1 MVKLLKIFINQEK
14 WIMKNDLTE
23 DLKDAK
29 EIKKQK
35 EEQKRTKEE
44 MATWELGKGIKK
56 KEGNK
61 NGLRS

>member
-1 MVKLLKIFINQEK
+1 
-14 WIMKNDLTE
+14 MKNDATE
-23 DLKDAK
+23 DLKDTQ

-61 NGLRS
+61 NGIRS

>member
-1 MVKLLKIFINQEK
+1 
-14 WIMKNDLTE
+14 MKNDLTE
-23 DLKDAK
+23 DLKDTQ

-44 MATWELGKGIKK
+44 MATWEFGKGIKK

-61 NGLRS
+61 NDVRS

>member
-1 MVKLLKIFINQEK
+1 MR
-14 WIMKNDLTE
+14 NDATE
-23 DLKDAK
+23 DLKDTQ

-44 MATWELGKGIKK
+44 MTTWELGKGIKK

-61 NGLRS
+61 NGIRS